1 MNLLTE
7 LKRRKVFRV
16 TIAYAVLAWLLIEV
30 SDTVFPRLG
39 LPEWTVTLVIAL
51 LLLGFP
57 LAIFLAWAYDLTPD
71 GIRRDA
77 GGEAPAAVPGAAP
90 SPDRARRRAHAA
102 WLAVGVVLAVAVGGW
117 IAIGRTGDPA
127 VSDAADAP
135 TAASRAGAVAVL
147 PFDNFGDA
155 GEDYFSDGI
164 TEDIIAQLTRVPGL
178 TVVSR
183 TSAMRYRNTDLSLK
197 EIGGQL
203 SADVILEGSVRRA
216 GGRVRIVAQL
226 IDVATDTHLWAET
239 YDREVE
245 DIFAVQTEVAREIAS
260 ALGRTLGPAGGGAR
274 AGVAPTDPET
284 YELYLRGRH
293 LWHQRR
299 ADALYGAIEYF
310 RRVVERDPGFALGHL
325 GLAETYIT
333 LPFADTEVNAL
344 EWVERGQEA
353 VRRALALDPDLG
365 EAHAI
370 LGLGAI
376 VTRDWDAA
384 EHHLVRALELTPGY
398 SWAHHWYGV
407 WRAALGRNDDALRH
421 VGRALELDPL
431 STRGHRDMGLVLLWA
446 GRPAEALVYL
456 DRGAEMNPA
465 YSDYHLVAL
474 IAHIRLGQE
483 AEAFEELLRIIAL
496 SPAESVTA
504 TELRSIFAGE
514 GLRAALA
521 VALRSS
527 PSAFGLKIYRAG
539 LELYLGDEEAALRTL
554 EAAVDG
560 HDAYSAW
567 IPVDPM
573 LTEPLRDE
581 PRFRALVERLDL
593 PRP

>member
-1 MNLLTE
+1 MNLFAE
-7 LKRRKVFRV
+7 MKRRKVIRV
-16 TIAYAVLAWLLIEV
+16 GAAYAVVAWLLIEV

-77 GGEAPAAVPGAAP
+77 GGEGSAAVPEAAP
-90 SPDRARRRAHAA
+90 APDRGRRGVHAA
-102 WLAVGVVLAVAVGGW
+102 WVAAGVVIAIGLGGW
-117 IAIGRTGDPA
+117 IAIGRSGEPA
-127 VSDAADAP
+127 ASDAA
-135 TAASRAGAVAVL
+135 TAATRAGAVAVL
-147 PFDNFGDA
+147 PFDNFGEA

-203 SADVILEGSVRRA
+203 SADMILEGSVRRA

-274 AGVAPTDPET
+274 AGGAPTDPET

-299 ADALYGAIEYF
+299 AEALYGAIEYF
-310 RRVVERDPGFALGHL
+310 RLAIERDPGFALGHL
-325 GLAETYIT
+325 GLAEAYII
-333 LPFADTEVNAL
+333 LPFADAEVDPL

-370 LGLGAI
+370 LGLGAT
-376 VTRDWDAA
+376 VTRDWNAA
-384 EHHLVRALELTPGY
+384 EHHLARALELTPGY
-398 SWAHHWYGV
+398 SWAHHWYGT
-407 WRAALGRNDDALRH
+407 WQAALGRNDDALRY

-456 DRGAEMNPA
+456 ERGAEMNPA
-465 YSDYHLVAL
+465 YSDYHLIAL
-474 IAHIRLGQE
+474 TAHIRLGQE
-483 AEAFEELLRIIAL
+483 ADGFKELLRAIAL

-504 TELRSIFAGE
+504 TDLTSAFDRE
-514 GLRAALA
+514 GLRAAVV
-521 VALRSS
+521 VALQRD
-527 PSAFGLKIYRAG
+527 PTIIRQPITRAG
-539 LELYLGDEEAALRTL
+539 LELYVGDREAALRTL